1 LRFLRCSWNIFRWK
15 KIEKKVLRFKNLNFD
30 FFGDSKKKK
39 PVKTIHLPRLTICR
53 LLYLNDNTN
62 LVNDM
67 SYIYFFF
74 LKKKTKQKQKAWGW
88 LFVFRLVHYVWL
100 AFLKRFFRI
109 NFHFLLLIN
118 CFVLRTKL
126 LQIKYTNYIF
136 TKLFDYAITFK

>member
-1 LRFLRCSWNIFRWK
+1 MKKNKKRLLRYKKTWTLNFLV
-15 KIEKKVLRFKNLNFD
+15 IEKKNQWT
-30 FFGDSKKKK
+30 
-39 PVKTIHLPRLTICR
+39 TIHLPRLTICR

-67 SYIYFFF
+67 SYIYFF
-74 LKKKTKQKQKAWGW
+74 KKKQKAWGW
-88 LFVFRLVHYVWL
+88 LFVFRRVQYFCL

-126 LQIKYTNYIF
+126 LQIKYTNYIY
-136 TKLFDYAITFK
+136 TKLFDYAITFKQYYILFYKY